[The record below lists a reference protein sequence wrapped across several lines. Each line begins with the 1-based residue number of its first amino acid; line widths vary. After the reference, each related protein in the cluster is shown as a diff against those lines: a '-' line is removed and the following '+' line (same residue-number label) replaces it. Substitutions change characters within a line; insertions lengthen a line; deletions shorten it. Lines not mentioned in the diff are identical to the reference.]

1 MKLRKYD
8 GITLQNRDA
17 QDAHKA
23 QSNIDAHKHYVDEH
37 KDVMHLLGL
46 ANRKWPIDFGDEV
59 LRDHSHQREKKQGG
73 EKKKIV
79 LGKKSEEKDE
89 PE

>member
-1 MKLRKYD
+1 
-8 GITLQNRDA
+8 
-17 QDAHKA
+17 
-23 QSNIDAHKHYVDEH
+23 
-37 KDVMHLLGL
+37 MHLLGL

-79 LGKKSEEKDE
+79 LGKKLEGKEE
-89 PE
+89 PQ